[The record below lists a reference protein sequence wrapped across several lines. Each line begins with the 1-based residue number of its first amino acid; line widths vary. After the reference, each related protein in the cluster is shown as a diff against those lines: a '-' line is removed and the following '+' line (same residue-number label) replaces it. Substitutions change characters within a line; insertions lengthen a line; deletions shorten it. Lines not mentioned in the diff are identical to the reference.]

1 MRLVAL
7 TLKTILKLAKH
18 VWVKLEHLL
27 GHAIKR
33 HPTYLPCQLHL
44 EEVKEHG
51 HAGSNVEKWTQDLK
65 SPHHCLTVMMKLGRC
80 HVYML
85 QQGTL
90 KGVQRKGQVQNLEQ
104 AAIYIEEGW
113 TT

>member
-65 SPHHCLTVMMKLGRC
+65 SLSPLPNC
-80 HVYML
+80 
-85 QQGTL
+85 
-90 KGVQRKGQVQNLEQ
+90 
-104 AAIYIEEGW
+104 
-113 TT
+113 